1 MGFILDGLET
11 EAYDRTYRDR
21 ELLRRILGYFRPYTG
36 RMVLVAAAISL
47 NSVAGTG
54 GPILISKGIDL
65 LRVEQNPSA
74 DDDTAAG
81 EWSAFARRDGVG
93 VQLYP
98 AVVCRACR
106 GQRRAAI
113 AARCVRRHDPA

>member
-21 ELLRRILGYFRPYTG
+21 ELLARILGYFLPYTG

-47 NSVAGTG
+47 NSVAGTA

-65 LRVEQNPSA
+65 LRVEKSPSTTTILLLA
-74 DDDTAAG
+74 
-81 EWSAFARRDGVG
+81 SGVLLLG
-93 VQLYP
+93 VMAWVFNFIQ
-98 AVVCRACR
+98 
-106 GQRRAAI
+106 QWF
-113 AARCVRRHDPA
+113 AARVIGNVVLQ